1 MKSYKFLAL
10 FALVSIFMVNVAAA
24 DDEVTLTREG
34 DPGSPYSGSTLQ
46 SVSER
51 AGLQNGDVF
60 TINVNQYTDDG
71 YLNLSRKSIAI
82 KGASGGET
90 IVGVPET
97 SFISSDYNGLT
108 ASTVTLSL
116 EDFSFK
122 NGGSGSGGFAS
133 FKGDDFVV
141 TGKNVT
147 ISNCFATSQGGAFY
161 FGKNAT
167 FSGTDASITFSNN
180 TADDV
185 NNDIYCAK
193 DLLFTGSGT
202 YTLNGGIET
211 GANSTLTIESP
222 TVIFGSGAVNTL
234 TNLNINGAETKVTFA
249 EGTTT
254 LVGGTTTIE
263 NTGATTNGDS
273 EESNIQFAGTED
285 FVRDVNIIN
294 SNVDFNGKE
303 KFSNVTV
310 SNGSDVDFSGENTAS
325 GTVIIK
331 DTATKAHFDGAQQL
345 SKVQIT
351 NRAKADASKENAFTK
366 SDIVVDNFGE
376 FDINEVFNSD
386 NNSSLTVGNKGV
398 VNLLWADDADV
409 TGFDFNGNLIVNN
422 GGNVYLSDNT
432 GNLNIQG
439 SLDGEAA
446 GALNLAIMKSAVT
459 ADSATDTSLYGVT
472 GNTLTVKALGN
483 GANYIDV
490 LTSDFAYHDESQMF
504 ELINLTNGQLT
515 LGDFLQAVQL
525 PFSWFGSVS
534 DTDFTYINQD
544 LSATGSK
551 FYIFKVDGDKV
562 PEPST
567 WALMILGIAGLYFVR
582 RKNSAK

>member
-1 MKSYKFLAL
+1 MKSYKLLAL
-10 FALVSIFMVNVAAA
+10 VALASIFMLNVAAA
-24 DDEVTLTREG
+24 QNEVTLTREG
-34 DPGSPYSGSTLQ
+34 DPDSPYSGSTLQ

-51 AGLQNGDVF
+51 AGIQNGDVF
-60 TINVNQYTDDG
+60 TINANQYTDNG
-71 YLNLSRKSIAI
+71 YLNLSRKSITI
-82 KGASGGET
+82 KGASGEET

-97 SFISSDYNGLT
+97 SFIYSDYNGLT

-122 NGGSGSGGFAS
+122 KGGSGSGGFAS

-147 ISNCFATSQGGAFY
+147 ISDCFATSQGGAFY

-234 TNLNINGAETKVTFA
+234 TNLNINGPETKVTFA

-263 NTGATTNGDS
+263 NTGSTTNGDS
-273 EESNIQFAGTED
+273 EESNIQFAGKED
-285 FVRDVNIIN
+285 FVRDVDIVN
-294 SNVDFNGKE
+294 SKVDFSGKE
-303 KFSNVTV
+303 TFSNVTV
-310 SNGSDVDFSGENTAS
+310 SNGSDVDFSGENSAS

-351 NRAKADASKENAFTK
+351 NRAKAEASKDNAFTK
-366 SDIVVDNFGE
+366 SDIVVDDFGE

-386 NNSSLTVGNKGV
+386 NNSSLTVGNNGV
-398 VNLLWADDADV
+398 VNMLWADDADV
-409 TGFDFNGNLIVNN
+409 TGFGFNGSLTVND
-422 GGNVYLSDNT
+422 GGNVYLSNNT

-439 SLDGEAA
+439 TLDGEAA
-446 GALNLAIMKSAVT
+446 GALNLAIMKSALT
-459 ADSATDTSLYGVT
+459 ADSATGLYGVT
-472 GNTLTVKALGN
+472 GNTLTVKSLGS
-483 GANYIDV
+483 GSDYID
-490 LTSDFAYHDESQMF
+490 LITSDFAYHDESQMF

-515 LGDFLQAVQL
+515 LGDFLQAVPL
-525 PFSWFGSVS
+525 PFSWCGAVS
-534 DTDFTYINQD
+534 PDEFTYVDQD

-551 FYIFKVDGDKV
+551 FYIFKIDGDKV

-567 WALMILGIAGLYFVR
+567 WALMILGVAGLYFVR